1 MAARFLAFI
10 KTINPSYPWR
20 LFFFGNFAVSTIIF
34 SLKRIVS
41 LPIPVISIL
50 GMLNLIFLTITA
62 TLVFQSIY
70 RRNKSFAWI
79 YAAIVFVLVINCFLW
94 SGYYSPFSYAIWLI
108 YVTFII

>member
-1 MAARFLAFI
+1 MATKFSEFI
-10 KTINPSYPWR
+10 KTINPNHPWR
-20 LFFFGNFAVSTIIF
+20 LFFLGNFVVSAIIF
-34 SLKRIVS
+34 SLKRIVI
-41 LPIPVISIL
+41 LPVPIVSMLGIL
-50 GMLNLIFLTITA
+50 ILMFLTITA

-94 SGYYSPFSYAIWLI
+94 TGYYSPFSYVIWLF